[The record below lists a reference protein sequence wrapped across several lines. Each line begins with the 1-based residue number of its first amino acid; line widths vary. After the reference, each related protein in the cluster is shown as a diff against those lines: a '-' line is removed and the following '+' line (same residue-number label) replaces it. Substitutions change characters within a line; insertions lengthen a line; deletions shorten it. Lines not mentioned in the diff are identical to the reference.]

1 MEKLCRGD
9 SQTRK
14 LAGQILA
21 KLPQPEEGALIL
33 GLVGDLGVGK
43 TTFVQGVGEAL
54 SIKEPILSPTFVILK
69 TFPLASAGIKKSGF
83 KNLVHLDCYRLDD
96 PSELVKIGWPE
107 LVSDKNNL
115 IVIEWPDKVA
125 DLLTPDYY
133 RISFKVIDRRTRKI
147 SIPWLSE
154 K

>member
-9 SQTRK
+9 SQTKK
-14 LAGQILA
+14 LAGQILT

-33 GLVGDLGVGK
+33 GLVGDLGAGK
-43 TTFVQGVGEAL
+43 TTFVQCVGEAL

-69 TFPLASAGIKKSGF
+69 TFPLTSAGIKKTGF
-83 KNLVHLDCYRLDD
+83 KNLIHLDCYRLDN

-107 LVSDKNNL
+107 IVSNKDNL
-115 IVIEWPDKVA
+115 IIIEWPEKVA

-133 RISFKVIDRRTRKI
+133 RIVFKAIDRQTRKI
-147 SIPWLSE
+147 SIPWLPE

>member
-1 MEKLCRGD
+1 MEKICRGD
-9 SQTRK
+9 GQTKK
-14 LAGQILA
+14 LADQLLA
-21 KLPQPEEGALIL
+21 KLPKPEGGALIL
-33 GLVGDLGVGK
+33 GLVGELGSGK
-43 TTFVQGVGEAL
+43 TTFVQGLAEAL
-54 SIKEPILSPTFVILK
+54 SVKQPVLSPTFVILK
-69 TFPLASAGIKKSGF
+69 TFLLPSAGIKKSGF
-83 KNLVHLDCYRLDD
+83 KNLIHLDCYRLDD
-96 PSELVKIGWPE
+96 PSELIKIGWPE

-133 RISFKVIDRRTRKI
+133 RISFKMIDRRTRKI